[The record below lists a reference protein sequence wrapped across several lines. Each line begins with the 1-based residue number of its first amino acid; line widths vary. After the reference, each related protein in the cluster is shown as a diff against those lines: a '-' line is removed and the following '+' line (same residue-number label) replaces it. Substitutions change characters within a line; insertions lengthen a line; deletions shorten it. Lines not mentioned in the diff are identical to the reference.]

1 MRRGAAAS
9 LAESRI
15 PNRES
20 RSMTLPR
27 HLAVIMDG
35 NGRWAERRRRPRAI
49 GHRAGA
55 RAVNATID
63 FCLHQGIE
71 ALTLF
76 AFSSENW
83 GRPEEEVGALM
94 KLFLNA
100 LEREVDELDRR
111 GVRLRFIGERQRF
124 PEDILQRM
132 AEAERRTRGNRR
144 LHLTIAASYGG
155 RQDIADTARR
165 LAEDVAAGRLRPE
178 QIDEATFGRYIA
190 LADLPAPDLFI
201 RTGGDH
207 RISNFLLWQ
216 LAYTELW
223 FTETLWPD
231 LDAAVLQ
238 QAVDDFAGRE
248 RRFGL
253 TSAQVPSQDQL
264 PPQDQAPPQDT
275 ARTMPGADS
284 ADATGDNARPPAA
297 PNRTIA

>member
-1 MRRGAAAS
+1 MSPTAQKAV
-9 LAESRI
+9 
-15 PNRES
+15 
-20 RSMTLPR
+20 PR

-35 NGRWAERRRRPRAI
+35 NGRWAERRKRPRVI

-55 RAVNATID
+55 RAVNVCID
-63 FCLHQGIE
+63 FCLERGIG

-100 LEREVDELDRR
+100 LDREVAELNRR
-111 GVRLRFIGERQRF
+111 GVRVRFIGESQRF
-124 PEDILQRM
+124 PADIVHRM
-132 AEAERRTRGNRR
+132 TAAETLTAGNTR

-155 RQDIADTARR
+155 RQDIVQATRAV
-165 LAEDVAAGRLRPE
+165 AADVAAGRLRVE
-178 QIDEATFGRYIA
+178 DIDEAVVGTHIS
-190 LADLPAPDLFI
+190 LADLPPPDLFI

-223 FTETLWPD
+223 FTEILWPE
-231 LDAAVLQ
+231 LDAVHLQ
-238 QAVDDFAGRE
+238 RALDDYARRE

-253 TSAQVPSQDQL
+253 TSAQI
-264 PPQDQAPPQDT
+264 A
-275 ARTMPGADS
+275 
-284 ADATGDNARPPAA
+284 DNATEKTSA
-297 PNRTIA
+297 

>member
-1 MRRGAAAS
+1 MTAEPATAS
-9 LAESRI
+9 A
-15 PNRES
+15 PV
-20 RSMTLPR
+20 PR
-27 HLAVIMDG
+27 HLAIIMDG
-35 NGRWAERRRRPRAI
+35 NGRWAQRRRRPRAI

-55 RAVNATID
+55 RAVNLVID
-63 FCLHQGIE
+63 FCLQRGIG

-111 GVRLRFIGERQRF
+111 GVRVRFIGERSQFAAPIR
-124 PEDILQRM
+124 ERM
-132 AEAERRTRGNRR
+132 AAAEAQTAGNGR
-144 LHLTIAASYGG
+144 LQLAIAASYGG
-155 RQDIADTARR
+155 RQDIAGAARAR
-165 LAEDVAAGRLRPE
+165 AADLAAGRLRPE
-178 QIDEATFGRYIA
+178 DIDEAAVGARMA
-190 LADLPAPDLFI
+190 LADLPPPDLFI

-231 LDAAVLQ
+231 VDAGVLQ
-238 QAVDDFAGRE
+238 QALDDYAGRE

-253 TSAQVPSQDQL
+253 TSAQL
-264 PPQDQAPPQDT
+264 
-275 ARTMPGADS
+275 GAEAS
-284 ADATGDNARPPAA
+284 A
-297 PNRTIA
+297 